1 MSDVLTGWGR
11 FTWGQAN
18 WNENT
23 KITTGWGADP
33 YNDAASTWGDVGDEI
48 VVLTAPDAI
57 ISNVSVGSSY
67 GDSSWGQEQGWGQFV
82 LNPADVIGLT
92 GVSSTASVGSVT
104 NIISATF
111 ELSGQSFTSAVGSL
125 DPADQVMGLT
135 GQVSTSAVGS
145 ISPADV
151 MGLTGVSFTSNV
163 GSIEISSNPIVDVT
177 GVSATV
183 SVGSI
188 SPADVMGLTGVSFTS
203 AVGTL
208 APTDQ
213 VMGLTGQQITSSVST
228 LSIEAYAD
236 IDTGSNTS
244 YSNISTGSNTSY
256 SDVATGSNTSYSDAA

>member
-82 LNPADVIGLT
+82 LNPADVVGLT

-104 NIISATF
+104 NIISASF

-125 DPADQVMGLT
+125 DPADQ
-135 GQVSTSAVGS
+135 
-145 ISPADV
+145 V

-256 SDVATGSNTSYSDAA
+256 SDVATGSNTSYSVAA

>member
-82 LNPADVIGLT
+82 LNPADVMGLT

-151 MGLTGVSFTSNV
+151 MGLTGVSSTS
-163 GSIEISSNPIVDVT
+163 
-177 GVSATV
+177 
-183 SVGSI
+183 SVGSL
-188 SPADVMGLTGVSFTS
+188 SPADI
-203 AVGTL
+203 
-208 APTDQ
+208 
-213 VMGLTGQQITSSVST
+213 MGLTGQQATASVAAFGTASGFGIQAYSSV
-228 LSIEAYAD
+228 
-236 IDTGSNTS
+236 DTGSNSS
-244 YSNISTGSNTSY
+244 YT
-256 SDVATGSNTSYSDAA
+256 DVATGSNTSYSDAA

>member
-23 KITTGWGADP
+23 KIATGWGADP

-104 NIISATF
+104 NVISATF

-151 MGLTGVSFTSNV
+151 MGLTGVSATASVAAFGTASGFGIQAYSNV
-163 GSIEISSNPIVDVT
+163 
-177 GVSATV
+177 
-183 SVGSI
+183 
-188 SPADVMGLTGVSFTS
+188 
-203 AVGTL
+203 
-208 APTDQ
+208 
-213 VMGLTGQQITSSVST
+213 
-228 LSIEAYAD
+228 
-236 IDTGSNTS
+236 DTGSNSS
-244 YSNISTGSNTSY
+244 YT
-256 SDVATGSNTSYSDAA
+256 DVATGSNTSYSDAA

>member
-1 MSDVLTGWGR
+1 MSVSSGWGR

-82 LNPADVIGLT
+82 LNPADVMGLT

-151 MGLTGVSFTSNV
+151 MGLTGVS
-163 GSIEISSNPIVDVT
+163 
-177 GVSATV
+177 ATA
-183 SVGSI
+183 SVAGFGTASGFGI
-188 SPADVMGLTGVSFTS
+188 QAYQ
-203 AVGTL
+203 AV
-208 APTDQ
+208 
-213 VMGLTGQQITSSVST
+213 
-228 LSIEAYAD
+228 
-236 IDTGSNTS
+236 DTGSNSS
-244 YSNISTGSNTSY
+244 YT
-256 SDVATGSNTSYSDAA
+256 DVATGSNTSYSNVA